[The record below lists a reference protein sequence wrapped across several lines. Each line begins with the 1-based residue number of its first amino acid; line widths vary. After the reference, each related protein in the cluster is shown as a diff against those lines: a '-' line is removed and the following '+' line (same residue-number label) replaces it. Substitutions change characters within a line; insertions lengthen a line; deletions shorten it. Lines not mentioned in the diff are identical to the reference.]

1 MPYIGIHKEISRIK
15 LIQAYKIIMYLL
27 RQFSIDITKQ
37 NSVIVPLH
45 PLEDNRPT
53 FKNYS
58 PS

>member
-37 NSVIVPLH
+37 NAVIVPLH

-53 FKNYS
+53 LKNYS